1 MRVDA
6 DDFARPCSCGRE
18 HQIAVKEILIE
29 AGAVEKLEEEMS
41 EGMLREYISPL
52 VICDTNT
59 YAATEELM
67 EDIYDRCQVLVLD
80 AEGLQADRHAIKI
93 VENNMEEDIDLILAV
108 GAGTIHD
115 ISRYIAHNYKVPFIS
130 VPTAASGDGFVTT
143 VAAMTL
149 DGVKKTVPS
158 VAPICVYADTDIFS
172 KAPQRLTAA
181 GISDLMAKY
190 ICLADWKIANLVTG
204 EYFCRE
210 TVKLEEKALKTVK
223 SSIQDIT
230 EGEEN
235 ECEQL
240 MYALILS
247 GLAMQMIG
255 NSRPASCADTDI
267 FSKAPQRLTAAGIS
281 DLMAKYICL
290 ADWKIAN
297 LVTGEYFCRETVKL
311 EEKALKTVK
320 SSIQDITE
328 GEENEC
334 EQLMYAL
341 ILSGL
346 AMQMIGNS
354 RPASCAEHQVTHLW
368 DMEVINGP
376 LDALHGEKVS
386 VAALLVLE
394 EYKRIA
400 AAITQGRC
408 HAKPYENEDEELLKE
423 TFGKKGLLEE
433 IRKENEPELL
443 ETISPQHLE
452 KCLNGIE
459 EIIDE
464 LPSEQTMFR
473 LLEKAGC
480 AKTVYD
486 IGLDESAVLPSLRL
500 APYTRRRLSLL
511 RISKMLDI
519 RGE

>member
-172 KAPQRLTAA
+172 KAPKRLTAA

-230 EGEEN
+230 EGEED

-247 GLAMQMIG
+247 GLATGASWLCYYRALQIGEASKVVPVDKLSVIITLVLAFVFLHESFTMKSMIG
-255 NSRPASCADTDI
+255 CVLI
-267 FSKAPQRLTAAGIS
+267 GAGTL
-281 DLMAKYICL
+281 LM
-290 ADWKIAN
+290 
-297 LVTGEYFCRETVKL
+297 
-311 EEKALKTVK
+311 
-320 SSIQDITE
+320 
-328 GEENEC
+328 
-334 EQLMYAL
+334 
-341 ILSGL
+341 
-346 AMQMIGNS
+346 
-354 RPASCAEHQVTHLW
+354 
-368 DMEVINGP
+368 
-376 LDALHGEKVS
+376 
-386 VAALLVLE
+386 VL
-394 EYKRIA
+394 
-400 AAITQGRC
+400 
-408 HAKPYENEDEELLKE
+408 
-423 TFGKKGLLEE
+423 
-433 IRKENEPELL
+433 
-443 ETISPQHLE
+443 
-452 KCLNGIE
+452 
-459 EIIDE
+459 
-464 LPSEQTMFR
+464 
-473 LLEKAGC
+473 
-480 AKTVYD
+480 
-486 IGLDESAVLPSLRL
+486 
-500 APYTRRRLSLL
+500 
-511 RISKMLDI
+511 
-519 RGE
+519 